1 MEHDKLLSARATDF
15 GALAARKGLPHGT
28 HKPKDTVDRRD
39 RMSTTASAAGYNEER
54 RLAKL
59 ARLRGTGRRR
69 RQPQH
74 HALTSPP
81 PPDEA
86 PPPTPENWD
95 DVPVGKGRTPQRR
108 DDDDAAPAAYDAGSW
123 RSDTKPARAPR
134 PRASPSKVPTYKELS
149 LIHI

>member
-1 MEHDKLLSARATDF
+1 MEHDKLLSARATDLRV
-15 GALAARKGLPHGT
+15 LAARKGLPHGT

-74 HALTSPP
+74 HAMTSPP
-81 PPDEA
+81 PPDDAFSPPPPNEA
-86 PPPTPENWD
+86 PPEN
-95 DVPVGKGRTPQRR
+95 
-108 DDDDAAPAAYDAGSW
+108 
-123 RSDTKPARAPR
+123 
-134 PRASPSKVPTYKELS
+134 LS
-149 LIHI
+149 LIHISEPTRPY